1 VSSLEYTL
9 LAASARG
16 HVATTKLLID
26 RGADVNWRRDQ
37 DGINALLI
45 ACNGGHTEIVRLLI
59 DRGGADINLADA
71 PDGRTPFFVACQMGH
86 YDIVEL
92 LMHKGAITDKVYD
105 GVLPLEIAI
114 SKGHSAIA
122 ELLRPGIME
131 AMEVLIAA
139 EGKVSA
145 LSAEHLAALAPVFAN
160 FKQAKEAAPGKT

>member
-1 VSSLEYTL
+1 MSSLEYTL

-71 PDGRTPFFVACQMGH
+71 PDGRTPFFVACQKGH

-92 LMHKGAITDKVYD
+92 LMHKGAITDKVYG
-105 GVLPLEIAI
+105 GVLPLEVAI
-114 SKGHSAIA
+114 SKGHRAVA

-131 AMEVLIAA
+131 AMEVLMAT
-139 EGKVSA
+139 EGNFSM
-145 LSAEHLAALAPVFAN
+145 LSAEHLTVLAPLTA
-160 FKQAKEAAPGKT
+160 KAKEAARRAR